1 MPFVSV
7 AHSARE
13 VTDTL
18 FAMQHNMHLID
29 PYSAGV
35 VSRWPTP
42 DALKD
47 VECRAVLAADFKAM
61 SVDVNRLFCL

>member
-1 MPFVSV
+1 MRPIQP
-7 AHSARE
+7 RE
-13 VTDTL
+13 VIDKL
-18 FAMQHNMHLID
+18 LAMQHKMHLID

-42 DALKD
+42 DALKN